1 MAHSHYEYSQPESMF
16 PAADPGYQFPGSIPK
31 NESHDYHTA
40 EDTPFQVNYK
50 PYNERQSYPAQ
61 NIANTEDGDL
71 GTRSRLTQEQLATLE
86 AEFAERYKPN
96 TEYKKTLAEKMGV
109 EFQKVNNW
117 FQNRRAKAK
126 HQNPQERRYDVSPEQ
141 DTHQGSATAFS
152 STEYEGMRQP
162 YPSENFSSPLQ
173 GPVSSADLATSFDF
187 HNLEEMNRQYNAN
200 MGSLHDFNN
209 SAILQPDFPNTGGT
223 DPMWSTEPCDILK
236 MPAQTV
242 IERDPFGWP
251 SDSFADASAQMQGQR
266 FAHGN
271 TNAQSQPM
279 YHTAIDGSPVGNPS
293 TQSFVTTSSEGGE
306 YQEFM
311 TPPQGTS
318 PMRSLNQSVFPH
330 RGSDSSDLA
339 ANFDTIHIQQSRTG
353 LGGPRGASNAASAAA
368 LVSTTGLATPQVSP
382 DAIVSKSP
390 FSPGSSDLAARRR
403 RPRPLALQNDSSRSI
418 SYTGPVTSSSHLR
431 ASPPGSGK
439 QSPVRRIR
447 STGNNLNVMTGRV
460 TKSGTTSA
468 QISPRNFESCFQLAS
483 LSESQPSAS
492 INAHVS
498 QTARAE
504 QSLLTPSS
512 ATFAPQAHTAWPNN
526 FSSCSPL
533 ASSWEQSMHDNSTP
547 VYAAQHGFCLPPSP
561 PSYQNVGSQIP
572 FEPAHH
578 QQQFPI
584 HWPPQSAPPHL
595 TSFFDP
601 SHPMAADG
609 FNAGWPTPSVTPP
622 EPYRHNQQMPLPMRP
637 NHTLH
642 HRHSGPMN
650 FFAGPHQSFSGSH
663 PSVGPFQ
670 PYQPPFQSTPPAPK
684 ELDIK
689 IDIGPPVPSQHGQE
703 VKTYTFN
710 HSTPK
715 DFSPGNG
722 KK

>member
-16 PAADPGYQFPGSIPK
+16 PAADSGYQFPGSMSK
-31 NESHDYHTA
+31 NELHDYHTA
-40 EDTPFQVNYK
+40 EDSPFQVTYK
-50 PYNERQSYPAQ
+50 PYNERQSYSAQ
-61 NIANTEDGDL
+61 NIANTDDGDL

-109 EFQKVNNW
+109 DFQKVNNW

-126 HQNPQERRYDVSPEQ
+126 HQNPQERRYDGSPEQ
-141 DTHQGSATAFS
+141 DIHHGPATAYS
-152 STEYEGMRQP
+152 STECEGMHQS
-162 YPSENFSSPLQ
+162 YPSENFSSPEQ
-173 GPVSSADLATSFDF
+173 GPVLSTDYATSFDF
-187 HNLEEMNRQYNAN
+187 SNLEEMNRQYNAN
-200 MGSLHDFNN
+200 IGGLPSFNN
-209 SAILQPDFPNTGGT
+209 DVALQPDFVNIGGH
-223 DPMWSTEPCDILK
+223 DPMWTAGSFDILK
-236 MPAQTV
+236 MPAQAV
-242 IERDPFGWP
+242 DEPDPFGWS
-251 SDSFADASAQMQGQR
+251 SDSFADASTQMQGQR
-266 FAHGN
+266 FVNGN

-279 YHTAIDGSPVGNPS
+279 YHTTIDGSPVGNPS

-306 YQEFM
+306 HQEFM

-318 PMRSLNQSVFPH
+318 PMRSLNQSIFPH

-353 LGGPRGASNAASAAA
+353 LGGLCGTSNPASATSLA
-368 LVSTTGLATPQVSP
+368 STTGLVTPQVSP
-382 DAIVSKSP
+382 DAVVSKSP
-390 FSPGSSDLAARRR
+390 FAPGFSDLTARKR

-418 SYTGPVTSSSHLR
+418 SYTGPVTLSSHLR
-431 ASPPGSGK
+431 ASPPASGK

-460 TKSGTTSA
+460 AKPGTASA
-468 QISPRNFESCFQLAS
+468 QMSPRNFESCFQLAS
-483 LSESQPSAS
+483 LSDSQPNAS
-492 INAHVS
+492 ISAHIS
-498 QTARAE
+498 QTPRAE

-512 ATFAPQAHTAWPNN
+512 ATFAPQAHTIWPSYA
-526 FSSCSPL
+526 SSCSPL
-533 ASSWEQSMHDNSTP
+533 APSWEQSVHDSTNP
-547 VYAAQHGFCLPPSP
+547 VYAAQHGFSLPPSP
-561 PSYQNVGSQIP
+561 PGYQNAASQMP
-572 FEPAHH
+572 FEQTH
-578 QQQFPI
+578 QQQQFAF
-584 HWPPQSAPPHL
+584 HCPPQSAPPHL
-595 TSFFDP
+595 TSFFDASP
-601 SHPMAADG
+601 PMAADG
-609 FNAGWPTPSVTPP
+609 FNGGWPTPSVTPP
-622 EPYRHNQQMPLPMRP
+622 EPYRHGPQMPMPMRP
-637 NHTLH
+637 NQTLH

-650 FFAGPHQSFSGSH
+650 FFVGPQQSFPSSH
-663 PSVGPFQ
+663 STIGPFQ

>member
-1 MAHSHYEYSQPESMF
+1 MF
-16 PAADPGYQFPGSIPK
+16 PAADSAYQFPGSMPK

-40 EDTPFQVNYK
+40 EDTPFQVSYK

-61 NIANTEDGDL
+61 NISNTDDGDL

-96 TEYKKTLAEKMGV
+96 TEYKKSLAEKMGV

-141 DTHQGSATAFS
+141 ETRQGPATAFS
-152 STEYEGMRQP
+152 STEYEGMPQSF
-162 YPSENFSSPLQ
+162 PSENFSSPGQ
-173 GPVSSADLATSFDF
+173 GPVLSTDFATAFDF
-187 HNLEEMNRQYNAN
+187 PNLEEMNRQYNAN
-200 MGSLHDFNN
+200 MSGLPNFDSNTT
-209 SAILQPDFPNTGGT
+209 LQPDFSNTAVA
-223 DPMWSTEPCDILK
+223 DPMWSTDSYDILK
-236 MPAQTV
+236 MPSQTAV
-242 IERDPFGWP
+242 ERDLFGWSP
-251 SDSFADASAQMQGQR
+251 DSFADASAQMQGQR
-266 FAHGN
+266 FIPGH
-271 TNAQSQPM
+271 TDAQSQPM

-306 YQEFM
+306 PQEFM

-318 PMRSLNQSVFPH
+318 PMRSLNQSIFPH

-339 ANFDTIHIQQSRTG
+339 ANFDTINIQQSRAG
-353 LGGPRGASNAASAAA
+353 LGGLRGTSNPASATA

-390 FSPGSSDLAARRR
+390 FAAGSSELAARKR

-431 ASPPGSGK
+431 ASPPGSRK

-447 STGNNLNVMTGRV
+447 STGNNMNVMTGRV
-460 TKSGTTSA
+460 TKPGTVSA
-468 QISPRNFESCFQLAS
+468 QMSPRNFESCFQLAS
-483 LSESQPSAS
+483 LSESQPNAS
-492 INAHVS
+492 INAHIS
-498 QTARAE
+498 QTPRAE

-512 ATFAPQAHTAWPNN
+512 ATFAPQAHGTWPSYA
-526 FSSCSPL
+526 SSCSPL
-533 ASSWEQSMHDNSTP
+533 APSWEQSVHDSSAP
-547 VYAAQHGFCLPPSP
+547 AYAAQHGYNLPPSP
-561 PSYQNVGSQIP
+561 PVYQNPASQIP
-572 FEPAHH
+572 FEQAHH
-578 QQQFPI
+578 QQPFAF
-584 HWPPQSAPPHL
+584 HCPPQSAPPHL
-595 TSFFDP
+595 TSFFDASP
-601 SHPMAADG
+601 SMPADG

-622 EPYRHNQQMPLPMRP
+622 EPYRHGPQMPLPMRP

-642 HRHSGPMN
+642 HSHSGPMN
-650 FFAGPHQSFSGSH
+650 FFAGTPQSFPGSH
-663 PSVGPFQ
+663 PSMGPFQ
-670 PYQPPFQSTPPAPK
+670 PYQAPFQSTPPAPK